1 VLWLVAMTAGKRLAA
16 ALLALIVAA
25 ALWLPALHLVFAED
39 PAHYSGSEGVPP
51 KAQKLAARHVSLWTD
66 AALRAEEIRRMRTS
80 NAEWDFM
87 GRTFLALSLAEMGLR
102 DPAAKERHLA
112 VIDAILDETLRLE
125 REEGLYHFLMPYA
138 RARPFVQQPA
148 RSQFLDGEIALML
161 GARRMLSEDPARK
174 ATFTDRVALIAAR
187 MRGNPVLSTESY
199 PDECWTFCNALA
211 LASLRMAEVLD
222 GADHSALLGGWVQ
235 AAKAKLVD
243 PRTGL
248 LVSSYT
254 LAGEHKDGPEG
265 SSIWLVAHALRAVDD
280 DFARDQFE
288 RARRELRVS
297 VLGFG
302 YAREW
307 PRSWTGGNDVDSGPV
322 IPLLDVS
329 AGSSGLAFLGAASFG
344 DRAFLAE
351 LHTTVDFAGFPA
363 ERGGALQYQASN
375 QVGDAVLL
383 YSTVVGPM
391 WDALARRTPR

>member
-1 VLWLVAMTAGKRLAA
+1 
-16 ALLALIVAA
+16 
-25 ALWLPALHLVFAED
+25 
-39 PAHYSGSEGVPP
+39 
-51 KAQKLAARHVSLWTD
+51 
-66 AALRAEEIRRMRTS
+66 MRTS

-87 GRTFLALSLAEMGLR
+87 GRTFLVLSLAEMGLR
-102 DPAAKERHLA
+102 EPAARERHLQ
-112 VIDAILDETLRLE
+112 VIDVILDETLRLE

-161 GARRMLSEDPARK
+161 GARRMLEEDAGRK
-174 ATFTDRVALIAAR
+174 ALFTARVEPMAAR
-187 MRGNPVLSTESY
+187 MRASPVLSAESY
-199 PDECWTFCNALA
+199 PDECWTFCNVLS

-222 GADHSALLGGWVQ
+222 GADHSALLRDWVA
-235 AAKAKLVD
+235 AAKAKLLD

-265 SSIWLVAHALRAVDD
+265 SSIWLVAHALRAVDEEL
-280 DFARDQFE
+280 ARDQFD
-288 RARRELRVS
+288 RSRRELRAS
-297 VLGFG
+297 ILGFG

-307 PRSWTGGNDVDSGPV
+307 PRSWTGGRDIDSGPV

-351 LHTTVDFAGFPA
+351 LHTTIEFAGFPTA
-363 ERGGALQYQASN
+363 HGGALRYEASN

-391 WDALARRTPR
+391 WDTLARRPPR